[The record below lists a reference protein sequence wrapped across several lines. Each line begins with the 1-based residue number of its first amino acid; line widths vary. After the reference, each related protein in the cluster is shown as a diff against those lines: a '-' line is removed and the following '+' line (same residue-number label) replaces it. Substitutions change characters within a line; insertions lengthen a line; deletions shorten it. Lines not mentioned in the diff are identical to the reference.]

1 MWWHG
6 DLNPGS
12 LMPEPEFQ
20 LSTHFF
26 PWIPCNPAS
35 VLALFFLRDVF
46 STLPKLL
53 IFRMRIL
60 PFSLL
65 TWYFFFALSLWL
77 SKVFLYVSFPG
88 SFPVFCCVAHLHTGV
103 TVPSGLKLHAH
114 LFRLLAQQ
122 WSISLFGQPKPLPS
136 PTGGCQRP
144 HPCHP
149 NSKTEE
155 IKHKAHRKTDTT
167 WERDRT
173 ETGRGEAENI
183 SQSKATRRA
192 GQNPVKSSKTEIN
205 FQREKNGQDA
215 IMAFIKREGAR
226 S

>member
-1 MWWHG
+1 M
-6 DLNPGS
+6 PG
-12 LMPEPEFQ
+12 PEFQ

-65 TWYFFFALSLWL
+65 TWYFFFVLSLWL

-88 SFPVFCCVAHLHTGV
+88 SFPVFCCAAHSHIGV
-103 TVPSGLKLHAH
+103 TVPSGLKSHA
-114 LFRLLAQQ
+114 LVSDCL
-122 WSISLFGQPKPLPS
+122 
-136 PTGGCQRP
+136 
-144 HPCHP
+144 P
-149 NSKTEE
+149 NSDPSASLANLNLCHLPLGAARDPTPATLTVKQRRSS
-155 IKHKAHRKTDTT
+155 IKHTERQTPNGKDT
-167 WERDRT
+167 EQRR
-173 ETGRGEAENI
+173 EEGKLRII

-192 GQNPVKSSKTEIN
+192 GQNSVKSSKTEIN
-205 FQREKNGQDA
+205 LQREKKGQDA
-215 IMAFIKREGAR
+215 VMAFIKREGAR